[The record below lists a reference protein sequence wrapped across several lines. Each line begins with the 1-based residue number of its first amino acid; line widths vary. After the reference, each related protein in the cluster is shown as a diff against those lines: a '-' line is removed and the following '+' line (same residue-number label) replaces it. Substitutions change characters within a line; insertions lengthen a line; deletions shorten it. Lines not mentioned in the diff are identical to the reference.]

1 MKIQEERLM
10 KAAILGYGTVGSGVY
25 EVLQRNAEVIAEK
38 SGENIEVKY
47 VLDLREFPGDPVMEV
62 LVHDYECIVNDP
74 EVRIV
79 VETMGGVKPAYE
91 FVRRALECG
100 KHVCTS
106 NKELVAEY
114 GAELLALAKERAVN
128 FYFEA
133 SVGGGIP
140 IIRPLC
146 ECLTA
151 DKILEISGILNGTT
165 NYILTRMYNEG
176 ADFNCVLKGAQEC
189 GYAERNP
196 AADIEGFDAGRK
208 LAILASLVL
217 GKRVEFGDVVTE
229 GITGITARDIRY
241 ARAMQAKIKL
251 IASAIWKE
259 ESFYALVAPRIIMA
273 GHPLYAIDDV
283 VNAVMVKGNMLGDVL
298 FSGRGA
304 GKLPTASA
312 VVSDVVQAAR
322 HVNENTGLI
331 WSQTR
336 TVPEPVRGM
345 PGRFFVRTD
354 EKNRQQAKQLFP
366 GLTQVD
372 AGLADEFAFYTEQMT
387 EGEFSERVEELD
399 KIRNQFRIEF

>member
-1 MKIQEERLM
+1 M

-25 EVLQRNAEVIAEK
+25 EVLQKNADVIEAR
-38 SGENIEVKY
+38 SGERIDVKY
-47 VLDLREFPGDPVMEV
+47 VLDLREFPGDPAADV
-62 LVHDYECIVNDP
+62 LVHDYECVVNDP

-79 VETMGGVKPAYE
+79 IETMGGVKPAYE
-91 FVRRALECG
+91 FVRRALEKG

-114 GAELLALAKERAVN
+114 GSELLLLAKERKVN

-151 DKILEISGILNGTT
+151 DRILEISGILNGTT

-176 ADFNCVLKGAQEC
+176 ADFNRVLKEAQGC

-208 LAILASLVL
+208 LAILASIVT
-217 GKRVEFGDVVTE
+217 GRRVEFGDVVTE
-229 GITGITARDIRY
+229 GITGITAEDIRY

-251 IASAIWKE
+251 IASAVWE
-259 ESFYALVAPRIIMA
+259 GESFYALVAPRMVAA
-273 GHPLYAIDDV
+273 GHPLYAVDDV
-283 VNAVMVKGNMLGDVL
+283 VNAVMVRGNMLGNVL

-312 VVSDVVQAAR
+312 VVSDVIQAAR
-322 HVNENTGLI
+322 HADENTGLY
-331 WSQTR
+331 WSGTR
-336 TVPEPVRGM
+336 IVPEPIRSM
-345 PGRFFVRTD
+345 QSRYFVRTD
-354 EKNRQQAKQLFP
+354 AKNRQQAELLFP
-366 GLTQVD
+366 GLEQID
-372 AGLADEFAFYTEQMT
+372 AGMEEEFAFLTGRMT
-387 EGEFSERVEELD
+387 EGEFAERVEELD
-399 KIRNQFRIEF
+399 RIYAGFRFES

>member
-146 ECLTA
+146 ECLAA

-176 ADFNCVLKGAQEC
+176 ADFNCVLRKRRNADMRNAIRRRILRASMPDGSLRSWPRLCWASEWSSGTLLRKGLRELRQ
-189 GYAERNP
+189 
-196 AADIEGFDAGRK
+196 
-208 LAILASLVL
+208 
-217 GKRVEFGDVVTE
+217 
-229 GITGITARDIRY
+229 GISG
-241 ARAMQAKIKL
+241 MQGPCRRR
-251 IASAIWKE
+251 S
-259 ESFYALVAPRIIMA
+259 S
-273 GHPLYAIDDV
+273 
-283 VNAVMVKGNMLGDVL
+283 
-298 FSGRGA
+298 
-304 GKLPTASA
+304 
-312 VVSDVVQAAR
+312 
-322 HVNENTGLI
+322 
-331 WSQTR
+331 
-336 TVPEPVRGM
+336 
-345 PGRFFVRTD
+345 
-354 EKNRQQAKQLFP
+354 
-366 GLTQVD
+366 
-372 AGLADEFAFYTEQMT
+372 
-387 EGEFSERVEELD
+387 
-399 KIRNQFRIEF
+399 